1 MRPVSVFIHQP
12 GFGGFVRPAAL
23 TLRPASTPFPRLV
36 AQSLLQPQPLLPR
49 CLDVSSLGR
58 LLLSM
63 QRPIGLQRNTLN
75 EWPLGQLLTPR
86 FAMLAALQH
95 GVNDTP
101 APASRTQT
109 VTRPSVQRLKTR
121 VATYRPAYR
130 PAEFRPRA
138 DVAPTPQPP
147 KPVVVPAQAY
157 SPAPLTPAAKQGV
170 AAQPLMAEAV
180 TVDIA
185 PAQAPQD
192 DHWNQDYLDLLK
204 DMNVPATTHPV
215 PAQPAQS
222 AQPATASADWMKVY
236 DDYYRDAPSGS

>member
-1 MRPVSVFIHQP
+1 MRSVSVFIQQP
-12 GFGGFVRPAAL
+12 GSGGFVRPAAL
-23 TLRPASTPFPRLV
+23 KLRPASTPFPRLV

-138 DVAPTPQPP
+138 DVAPTPHPP
-147 KPVVVPAQAY
+147 KPVVVPAPAA
-157 SPAPLTPAAKQGV
+157 SPAPLTPAAKQVV
-170 AAQPLMAEAV
+170 A
-180 TVDIA
+180 
-185 PAQAPQD
+185 
-192 DHWNQDYLDLLK
+192 
-204 DMNVPATTHPV
+204 
-215 PAQPAQS
+215 